1 MEHIRKVLLE
11 DYERVCK
18 TYNTKNKTCECCVI
32 TENDVLRAHYL
43 ISDYF
48 LDEGEEVVYGVKN
61 YDLLS
66 SAVHRQVTSY
76 GGIDKWTTD
85 YQRMATLLYG
95 LVKNHAFHDGNK
107 RTALLVL
114 LLYMDRKKLQLRE
127 NKHKLE
133 TLVVRIAAN
142 TMDEYGSYHKYQN
155 GEDPE
160 ILVIADL
167 LKHYTRR
174 VNKRYYPITYAEFN
188 QKLNRFNVKLDNP
201 KGNYIDVLQYQ
212 AKESQ
217 FFGLIKGKSEYVK
230 IFDIGFP
237 GWKRQIN
244 LKALKETLKIAHL
257 TAEDGIDSDV
267 FYHGEEPM
275 YTLINEYRGP
285 LARLKDE

>member
-18 TYNTKNKTCECCVI
+18 TYNTQNDTCVGCVI

-48 LDEGEEVVYGVKN
+48 LDDGEEVVYGVKN

-76 GGIDKWTTD
+76 GNVDKWTTN
-85 YQRMATLLYG
+85 YQKMATLLYG

-114 LLYMDRKKLQLRE
+114 LLYMDREKLQLR
-127 NKHKLE
+127 KQQSKLE

-142 TMDEYGSYHKYQN
+142 TLDEYGSYQGYQN
-155 GEDPE
+155 NEEPE
-160 ILVIADL
+160 IMFIADL
-167 LKHYTRR
+167 LKHYTSR
-174 VNKRYYPITYAEFN
+174 VNKRYYPITFAEFN
-188 QKLNRFNVKLDNP
+188 QRLNRFNVKLDNP
-201 KGNYIDVLQYQ
+201 KGNYIGVYQYQ
-212 AKESQ
+212 TEGSKL
-217 FFGLIKGKSEYVK
+217 FGLIKGKSEYVK

-244 LKALKETLKIAHL
+244 PKALKETLKAAHL
-257 TAEDGIDSDV
+257 TPEYGIDSEV
-267 FYHGEEPM
+267 FYNGEEPM
-275 YTLINEYRGP
+275 YTLINEYREP

>member
-18 TYNTKNKTCECCVI
+18 IYNTKNDRCDGCVI

-76 GGIDKWTTD
+76 GGVDKWTTD
-85 YQRMATLLYG
+85 YQKMATLLYG

-114 LLYMDRKKLQLRE
+114 LLYMDRERLQLR
-127 NKHKLE
+127 KQQSKLE

-142 TMDEYGSYHKYQN
+142 TLDEYGSYQGYQN
-155 GEDPE
+155 SEEPE
-160 ILVIADL
+160 IMFIADL
-167 LKHYTRR
+167 LKHYTSPID
-174 VNKRYYPITYAEFN
+174 KRYYPITFAEFN
-188 QKLNRFNVKLDNP
+188 QKLNRFTVKLDNP
-201 KGNYIDVLQYQ
+201 KGNYIGVYQYQ
-212 AKESQ
+212 TKDSKL
-217 FFGLIKGKSEYVK
+217 FGLIKGTSEYVK

-244 LKALKETLKIAHL
+244 PKALKETLKATHL
-257 TAEDGIDSDV
+257 TAEYGIDSEV

-275 YTLINEYRGP
+275 YTLINEYRKP